1 MPNNKPPY
9 NGFDELFVGLQV
21 ELPLLN
27 GSKRHYINFDNSA
40 STPPLKT
47 VQSAVNNFLEYY
59 SSVHRGTG
67 FKSQLS
73 THAYEQARQTVLR
86 FFGAHP
92 DTHICVF
99 GKNTTEAINKL
110 ARRFPFT
117 EKRNIVIT
125 SAMEHHSN
133 DLPWR
138 AVANT
143 IHVRLHPDGRLDLED
158 FDAQLEKYAD
168 RVALVAISGASN
180 VTGFLNPIHDL
191 AERAHAVGA
200 HIAVDC
206 AQLAPHRVIDMLPLD
221 NPRHLDYIAISAH
234 KIYAPYGAGALIG
247 RRDTFERGDPDMVGG
262 GVVEIVTLDRAVWA
276 EPPDREEAGT
286 PNIVGAIALAAALNQ
301 LSVIGMDTVA
311 AHEIEL
317 TRYALDNLPEVP
329 GITLLA
335 DSDPDNAAN
344 RLGVIP
350 FNLSGIDH
358 FKVAAVLG
366 HEFGIGVRNGCFC
379 AHPLI
384 MHILGLDYEE
394 TETVIN
400 DILDHDKSHM
410 PGLIRASF
418 GLYNSTEEIDIL
430 VEALTAIAQGSYQG
444 DYVQDIPTGEYYPK
458 DWQPDF
464 ESYFSLSSDKL
475 G

>member
-1 MPNNKPPY
+1 
-9 NGFDELFVGLQV
+9 
-21 ELPLLN
+21 
-27 GSKRHYINFDNSA
+27 
-40 STPPLKT
+40 
-47 VQSAVNNFLEYY
+47 
-59 SSVHRGTG
+59 
-67 FKSQLS
+67 
-73 THAYEQARQTVLR
+73 VLR
-86 FFGAHP
+86 FFGADP

-117 EKRNIVIT
+117 KKRRVVIT
-125 SAMEHHSN
+125 TAMEHHSN

-138 AVANT
+138 FNAEAV
-143 IHVRLHPDGRLDLED
+143 HVHLHPDGRLDLDD
-158 FDAQLEKYAD
+158 FDTQLEKYAD

-191 AERAHAVGA
+191 AEKAHAVGA

-206 AQLAPHRVIDMLPLD
+206 AQLAPHRAIDMLPLD
-221 NPRHLDYIAISAH
+221 DPRHLDYIAISAH
-234 KIYAPYGAGALIG
+234 KIYAPYGTGALIG

-262 GVVEIVTLDRAVWA
+262 GVVEIVTLDSVAWA

-286 PNIVGAIALAAALNQ
+286 PNAVGAIALAAALNE
-301 LSVIGMDTVA
+301 LTAIGMDAVA

-329 GITLLA
+329 GLTLLA

-350 FNLSGIDH
+350 FNLSSDDH

-384 MHILGLDYEE
+384 LHILGLSKQESDQVR
-394 TETVIN
+394 T
-400 DILDHDKSHM
+400 DILNHDKSHM

-418 GLYNSTEEIDIL
+418 GLYNSTDEIDDL
-430 VEALTAIAQGSYQG
+430 VAALTAIAQGSYQG
-444 DYVQDIPTGEYYPK
+444 EYIQDVPTGEYHPK
-458 DWQPDF
+458 DWHPDF
-464 ESYFSLSSDKL
+464 DSYFSLNNNKPA
-475 G
+475 